1 MCSNCSNN
9 PCTCGYMP
17 QQGNCCNKS
26 KTDNIKYSGPDLP
39 CSGININDDLTTVIQ
54 ILSTLAC
61 GGGSTTSSTTS
72 STTTVQ
78 NCFVWEAVLAR
89 SGTNQPPTVQVINS
103 TFGEAMVVSVFDAEQ
118 LLTIIHLLG
127 AIPDMD
133 DTTLVLLGNNSPTV
147 YTASV
152 NTITFEGELNNTGII
167 VKHCNNLPSTPVSY
181 GYMFDG
187 PASGPDPC
195 FILFPSTFFL
205 LYSTKP
211 NSSDLVV
218 GDILYQDQEL
228 STPYTGAG
236 GGYIMQYTTGIA
248 YTLDNAGV
256 INGVTI
262 C

>member
-9 PCTCGYMP
+9 PCTCGYIP

-39 CSGININDDLTTVIQ
+39 CSGISINDDLTTIIQ

-61 GGGSTTSSTTS
+61 GGGSTTT

-78 NCFVWEAVLAR
+78 NCFVWEAMLTNNG
-89 SGTNQPPTVQVINS
+89 SNQPPTVQVINS
-103 TFGEAMVVSVFDAEQ
+103 NFGEAMVVSVYDADADV
-118 LLTIIHLLG
+118 LVIHLLG

-133 DTTLVLLGNNSPTV
+133 ETTMVLFGNNSPKS
-147 YTASV
+147 YTTSV
-152 NTITFEGELNNTGII
+152 NTITFDSALETTGII
-167 VKHCNNLPSTPVSY
+167 VKHCNTLPSTPVSY
-181 GYMFDG
+181 GYMFVG

-195 FILFPSTFFL
+195 FIIFPPTPIL

-211 NSSDLVV
+211 NSSDLIV
-218 GDILYQDQEL
+218 GDILYMDQEL

-236 GGYIMQYTTGIA
+236 SEYIMQYSTGIA
-248 YTLDNAGV
+248 YTLDNAGAIDSV
-256 INGVTI
+256 IL